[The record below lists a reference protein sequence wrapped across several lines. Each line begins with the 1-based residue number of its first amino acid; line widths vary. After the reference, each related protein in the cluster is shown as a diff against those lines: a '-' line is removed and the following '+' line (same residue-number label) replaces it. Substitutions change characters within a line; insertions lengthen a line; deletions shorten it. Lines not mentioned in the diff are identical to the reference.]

1 MRTERPG
8 IFPEIGE
15 VPKESVNEP
24 PHPEAQIRGGGGQ
37 KHVDCTTEM
46 TLSKLR
52 PIQKSLFR
60 CLINFTPYRPAIFT
74 PPRTIFAANFESVGK
89 VIFI

>member
-52 PIQKSLFR
+52 PIQK
-60 CLINFTPYRPAIFT
+60 
-74 PPRTIFAANFESVGK
+74 
-89 VIFI
+89 